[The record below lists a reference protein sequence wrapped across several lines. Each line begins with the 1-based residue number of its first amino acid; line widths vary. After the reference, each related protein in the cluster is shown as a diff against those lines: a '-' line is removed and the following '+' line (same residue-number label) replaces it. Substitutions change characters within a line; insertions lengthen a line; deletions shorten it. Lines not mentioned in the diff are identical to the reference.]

1 MPDFAQ
7 RRKSFKERINKKKA
21 FVIPGC
27 GNALT
32 GKLIEEAGFEA
43 LFISGSAVANIQLGF
58 PDLGLTTMTEI
69 VTQVRY
75 ICNATRDIPV
85 FVDADTGYGN
95 ELNVVRTVKE
105 LEQAGASAIM
115 LEDQVFPKKCGHF
128 SGKEVIE
135 KEEMVNKLHA
145 AIDARDDDNT
155 VIIARTDSLAIHGI
169 NHALDRAQAYIEAGA
184 DVTFVEAPRTLE
196 EMQLIGKL
204 PAPQLVNMVEGG
216 LTPLQSL
223 QDLDKIGFTI
233 VLYANTAMRASI
245 LAIQKAMSYLNE
257 KGDTF
262 GIHDQIVTW
271 EERQRIVGLEELE
284 EYRKKYGG

>member
-1 MPDFAQ
+1 MPGFAQ
-7 RRKSFKERINKKKA
+7 RRKLFKERINIKKA

-43 LFISGSAVANIQLGF
+43 LFISGSAVANIQLGL
-58 PDLGLTTMTEI
+58 PDLGLTTMSEI
-69 VTQVRY
+69 VSQVRY
-75 ICNATRDIPV
+75 ICNATKKIPV
-85 FVDADTGYGN
+85 FADADTGYGN

-145 AIDARDDDNT
+145 AIDARDDENM
-155 VIIARTDSLAIHGI
+155 VIIARTDSLALHGI
-169 NHALDRAQAYIEAGA
+169 DHALDRARTYIEAGA
-184 DVTFVEAPRTLE
+184 DVTFVEAPRTVE
-196 EMQLIGKL
+196 EMRLIGQL

-216 LTPLQSL
+216 MTPLQPL
-223 QDLDKIGFTI
+223 QELDRLGFTI

-245 LAIQKAMSYLNE
+245 QAVQNAMSHLKE

-262 GIHDQIVTW
+262 GIQDQIATW
-271 EERQRIVGLEELE
+271 EERQRIVALEELE
-284 EYRKKYGG
+284 EYSKKYGG

>member
-1 MPDFAQ
+1 MPNFAQ
-7 RRKSFKERINKKKA
+7 RRKAFKKRINERKA

-32 GKLIEEAGFEA
+32 GKLIEESGFEA
-43 LFISGSAVANIQLGF
+43 LFISGAAVANIQLGF
-58 PDLGLTTMTEI
+58 PDLGLTTMSEI
-69 VTQVRY
+69 VSQVRY
-75 ICNATRDIPV
+75 ICNATKDIPI

-135 KEEMVNKLHA
+135 KGEMVNKLHA
-145 AIDARDDDNT
+145 AIDAKEDDNT
-155 VIIARTDSLAIHGI
+155 VIIARTDALAIHGVA
-169 NHALDRAQAYIEAGA
+169 HALDRARAYIEAGA

-196 EMQLIGKL
+196 EMQSIGQL

-216 LTPLQSL
+216 LTPLQPL
-223 QDLDKIGFTI
+223 EELDKLGFTI
-233 VLYANTAMRASI
+233 VLYANTAMRSSI
-245 LAIQKAMSYLNE
+245 KAIQGAMAYLKEN
-257 KGDTF
+257 GDTL
-262 GIHDQIVTW
+262 GVQDQIVTW
-271 EERQRIVGLEELE
+271 EERQRIVGLAELE